1 MLQSPQILQ
10 RVFARYDK
18 VCAFAGRDRA
28 GHIADA
34 RQLRVAQGGRV
45 EGKTVAHAAVFME
58 VAQLPPEIILGDVG
72 AAHIVA
78 QAHRDAVCQRG
89 FGALDYAVKDDL
101 SVILVFF

>member
-28 GHIADA
+28 GHIADT

-45 EGKTVAHAAVFME
+45 EGKTVAHTAVFVE
-58 VAQLPPEIILGDVG
+58 VAQLPPEIVLSNVG
-72 AAHIVA
+72 AAYIVA

-89 FGALDYAVKDDL
+89 FCTFDHAVKDDL
-101 SVILVFF
+101 SVVLVFF